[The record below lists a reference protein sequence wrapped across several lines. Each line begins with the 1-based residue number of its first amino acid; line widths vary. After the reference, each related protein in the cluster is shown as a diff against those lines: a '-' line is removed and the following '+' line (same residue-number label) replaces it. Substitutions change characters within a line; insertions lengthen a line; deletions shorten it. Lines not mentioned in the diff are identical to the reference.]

1 MCVRCVAGVT
11 QQNQHL
17 RLKHCGCLLLATL
30 PNLGGSLVQ
39 SSACESTV
47 KGLAGRLACLVTEA
61 MDVCVPEFIPCMDKL
76 FDESILI
83 GSGYTARETL
93 RYDGKAGT
101 GAGDLAPCQEHLHE
115 CGLWAFSLPLD

>member
-1 MCVRCVAGVT
+1 MRA
-11 QQNQHL
+11 L
-17 RLKHCGCLLLATL
+17 LLLAF

-39 SSACESTV
+39 SSSWESTV
-47 KGLAGRLACLVTEA
+47 KGLAGHLACLVMEA

-93 RYDGKAGT
+93 RYDVKARAA
-101 GAGDLAPCQEHLHE
+101 AGDPALCQERLHE
-115 CGLWAFSLPLD
+115 RGPWAFPLLLD